1 MKCTHNERKKKMKRY
16 VLAGL
21 LLGTVL
27 STAYSQK
34 VEWNT
39 PGAGN
44 PFIPG
49 YFADPTV
56 KKFGDTYYGCLL

>member
-1 MKCTHNERKKKMKRY
+1 MKKH
-16 VLAGL
+16 VLTSL

-39 PGAGN
+39 PGAGIRL
-44 PFIPG
+44 FQGILQ
-49 YFADPTV
+49 T
-56 KKFGDTYYGCLL
+56 LR

>member
-1 MKCTHNERKKKMKRY
+1 MKKH
-16 VLAGL
+16 VLTSL

-39 PGAGN
+39 PGAGS
-44 PFIPG
+44 PFIHR
-49 YFADPTV
+49 YI
-56 KKFGDTYYGCLL
+56 LRSLN

>member
-1 MKCTHNERKKKMKRY
+1 MKKH
-16 VLAGL
+16 VLTSL

-49 YFADPTV
+49 YLQT
-56 KKFGDTYYGCLL
+56 LR

>member
-1 MKCTHNERKKKMKRY
+1 MKKH
-16 VLAGL
+16 VLPSL

-39 PGAGN
+39 
-44 PFIPG
+44 
-49 YFADPTV
+49 
-56 KKFGDTYYGCLL
+56 LR

>member
-1 MKCTHNERKKKMKRY
+1 MKKH
-16 VLAGL
+16 VLPSL

-49 YFADPTV
+49 YLQT
-56 KKFGDTYYGCLL
+56 LR